1 MSSNHLL
8 VIKSVLAASASWRER
23 LTKTYQDQRNATAK
37 NLLEQLAAQS
47 VPEEVL
53 AALDGYSESEIAREA
68 STTAKLIGFKIHTAS
83 LSSFVREI
91 VNRIEASRA
100 EWQSAFRNDGG
111 AK

>member
-23 LTKTYQDQRNATAK
+23 LTKTYPDKRNATAK

-53 AALDGYSESEIAREA
+53 AALDGYSESEITREA
-68 STTAKLIGFKIHTAS
+68 STTAKLIGFKLHTAS
-83 LSSFVREI
+83 LSCFVNEVVERVKDSRE
-91 VNRIEASRA
+91 
-100 EWQSAFRNDGG
+100 EWQSAFRDGG

>member
-23 LTKTYQDQRNATAK
+23 LNKTYSDQRNATAK

-53 AALDGYSESEIAREA
+53 AALDGYSDSEISREA
-68 STTAKLIGFKIHTAS
+68 SAVAKLVGFKVHTAS
-83 LSSFVREI
+83 LANYVREI
-91 VNRIEASRA
+91 VERIKASRE
-100 EWQSAFRNDGG
+100 EWQSAFRSDGG